1 MIIRD
6 RESPERAAAR
16 ELVRIIAPKSCPAMD
31 NILKTGDSENLFV
44 LKTPL
49 QETKIV
55 CLENKVRDNPLC
67 GNCALL
73 YAVISLNPDEV
84 EELS

>member
-6 RESPERAAAR
+6 RESPERVVAH
-16 ELVRIIAPKSCPAMD
+16 ELVRIIAPESCPTMD

-44 LKTPL
+44 ITTPL

-84 EELS
+84 QKLS